1 MAWRK
6 PTQEDLVARLSQ
18 TEISAFTRASTFE
31 TDAADGVLAQTAAFA
46 RDAMRSGGRC
56 RLSPT
61 DGEIPDGLFRPVLA
75 IAILDLLN
83 RINANPNE
91 ARREAARAAED
102 YLKDIAAG
110 RIVPESFDAD
120 GGEEAKSAGP
130 MADEGPVRTL
140 GGGLW

>member
-31 TDAADGVLAQTAAFA
+31 TDAADGVLAQSAAFA

-61 DGEIPDGLFRPVLA
+61 DGEIPDGLFRPVIA

-110 RIVPESFDAD
+110 RTVPEDYAADDAVESK
-120 GGEEAKSAGP
+120 GAGP
-130 MADEGPVRTL
+130 LADDGPRRTL

>member
-1 MAWRK
+1 
-6 PTQEDLVARLSQ
+6 
-18 TEISAFTRASTFE
+18 
-31 TDAADGVLAQTAAFA
+31 
-46 RDAMRSGGRC
+46 MRSGGRC

-61 DGEIPDGLFRPVLA
+61 DGEIPDGLFRPVIA

-83 RINANPNE
+83 RFNVHPNE

-110 RIVPESFDAD
+110 RIVPESFDAE

>member
-31 TDAADGVLAQTAAFA
+31 TDAADGVLAQSAAFA

-83 RINANPNE
+83 RFNVHPTE

-102 YLKDIAAG
+102 YLRDVSAG
-110 RIVPESFDAD
+110 RIVPESFDAE
-120 GGEEAKSAGP
+120 GGEDAKSAGP